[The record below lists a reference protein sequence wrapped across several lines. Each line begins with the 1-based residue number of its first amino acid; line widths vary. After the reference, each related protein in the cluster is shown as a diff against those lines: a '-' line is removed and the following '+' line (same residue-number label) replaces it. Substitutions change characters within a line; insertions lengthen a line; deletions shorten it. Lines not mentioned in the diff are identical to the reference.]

1 MKSKYPV
8 DRKEEYPGSASN
20 DLSRRDFIKKSMAT
34 AGFLALG
41 RNKLFSLSRHI
52 TGPGQFPEIDH
63 KVRELISKMTL
74 KEKVSQLQ
82 TYAPAIPR
90 LGIKQYVWWS
100 ECLHGVARA
109 GLATSFPQAIG
120 LAATWDFPLLHESS
134 LAISDEARAKH
145 EAFAREGKRDRYM
158 GLTFFA
164 PNINLVRDPRWGRGQ
179 ETYGEDP
186 YLTGHM
192 AVAYITG
199 LQGDDKKW
207 LKLVAT
213 SKHFAVYN
221 GPEPL
226 RHKIDVQVNNHDLF
240 ETYLPAFKTTI
251 YDARVAS
258 VMCAYNSLDGEPCC
272 GNNKI
277 LDSILRDDWKFDG
290 YVVSDCGAIG
300 DFFHKQAHH
309 VVNTAEEAA
318 AMGLKRGTDLNCGIN
333 GEYTFGKLTKAELK
347 GLVDEKEID
356 HALHRLF
363 VARYRLGLLADM
375 VKSPYSGIPYS
386 VVNSK
391 KHQHLALKM
400 ARESMVLLKNEP
412 ATHQDNTPLLPL
424 RKDLKSIAVIGPNAD
439 DAETLLGNYNGTP
452 AFIVTP
458 LQGIRDKVSSG
469 TKVHYAQGSEMA
481 DGMKRLLP
489 IPSEM
494 LFPSQGSGQGLY
506 GEYYGNKDFSGS
518 PAKTQV
524 DKSVD
529 FTWRDNTPVNGK
541 MAATFSVRWT
551 GKLRAPKS
559 GEYTIGVNANGGI
572 KVYFD
577 NKEKLN
583 MSNYRDREF
592 TVDLEEGRSYD
603 LKVEYVNVG
612 PDPQAH
618 LVWKEPHLN
627 LLSEALNVARKSD
640 VVVMCLGLNSHME
653 GEEMPIEID
662 GFKGGDRTKLALP
675 VPQVELMKKVYE
687 LGKPVV
693 LVMLS
698 GSAVAIPWAKD
709 NVPAILQAWYG
720 GQSGGTAIADVLFG
734 DYNPGGRLPL
744 TFYES
749 VKDLPEFTDYNMNNR
764 TYRYYKGKP
773 LYPFGY
779 GLSYT
784 TFGYSNLRLPSRLPA
799 KEPVHVSV
807 NVTNTGKMKGDEVV
821 QLYISHLDN
830 TGKHPI
836 RALNGFRRITLN
848 PGEKQSVSFTLSPE
862 QFDLVDE
869 NGASIPPRGRVRI
882 SVGGKQPGFTGT
894 LDVSTTQVV
903 EGIIKA

>member
-8 DRKEEYPGSASN
+8 EGKEGYLNPANN

-41 RNKLFSLSRHI
+41 RNKLLSLSRHL
-52 TGPGQFPEIDH
+52 TGPGQFPEIDD
-63 KVRELISKMTL
+63 KVKELINKMTL

-134 LAISDEARAKH
+134 AAISDEARAKH

-186 YLTGHM
+186 YLTGRM

-240 ETYLPAFKTTI
+240 ETYLPAFRTTI
-251 YDARVAS
+251 YDAGVVS

-272 GNNKI
+272 GNNKL

-290 YVVSDCGAIG
+290 YVISDCGAIG

-309 VVNTAEEAA
+309 VVDTAEEAA

-333 GEYTFGKLTKAELK
+333 GEYTFGKLDKAELK
-347 GLVDEKEID
+347 NLVDEKEID
-356 HALHRLF
+356 QALHRLF
-363 VARYRLGLLADM
+363 VARYRLGLLAGM
-375 VKSPYSGIPYS
+375 AKSPYSGIPYS

-391 KHQHLALKM
+391 KHQQLALKM

-412 ATHQDNTPLLPL
+412 AGGQDNTSLLPL
-424 RKDLKSIAVIGPNAD
+424 RKDMKSIAVIGPNAD
-439 DAETLLGNYNGTP
+439 DAETLLGNYKGTP

-469 TKVHYAQGSEMA
+469 TEVNYARGCEMA

-489 IPSEM
+489 VPSEM
-494 LFPSQGSGQGLY
+494 LKPSKGNGHGLY
-506 GEYYGNKDFSGS
+506 AEYFGNKDFSGA
-518 PAKTQV
+518 PARTRV
-524 DKSVD
+524 DKDID
-529 FTWRDNTPVNGK
+529 FTWRDDTPVNGK
-541 MAATFSVRWT
+541 MAATFSVRWAGRLT
-551 GKLRAPKS
+551 APKS
-559 GEYTIGVNANGGI
+559 GAYTIGFNARGGI

-577 NKEKLN
+577 NQEKLT
-583 MSNYRDREF
+583 MRNYRDREF
-592 TVDLEEGRSYD
+592 TVTLEAGKSYD
-603 LKVEYVNVG
+603 LKVEYVNYG

-618 LVWKEPHLN
+618 LVWKEPHQN
-627 LLSEALNVARKSD
+627 LLSDALTAARRSD
-640 VVVMCLGLNSHME
+640 VVVLCLGLNSHME

-662 GFKGGDRTKLALP
+662 GFKGGDRTKLVLP
-675 VPQVELMKKVYE
+675 VSQMELMKKVVE
-687 LGKPVV
+687 VGKPTV

-698 GSAVAIPWAKD
+698 GSAVAIPWAKEK
-709 NVPAILQAWYG
+709 VPAILQAWYG

-749 VKDLPEFTDYNMNNR
+749 VNDLPRFTDYNMDNR
-764 TYRYYKGKP
+764 TYRYFKGKP
-773 LYPFGY
+773 LFPFGF

-784 TFGYSNLRLPSRLPA
+784 EFGYSNLQIPPRLPGKS
-799 KEPVHVSV
+799 PVKVSV
-807 NVTNTGKMKGDEVV
+807 DVTNTGKMKGDEVV
-821 QLYISHLDN
+821 QLYLSHLDYS
-830 TGKHPI
+830 GKHPI
-836 RALNGFRRITLN
+836 RALNSFKRISLD
-848 PGEKQSVSFTLSPE
+848 PGEKKTVAFTLSPE
-862 QFDLVDE
+862 QFELVDE
-869 NGASIPPRGRVRI
+869 HGAPVSPSGRIRV
-882 SVGGKQPGFTGT
+882 SVGGKQPGFTGS
-894 LDVSTTQVV
+894 LDASTTQVV
-903 EGIIKA
+903 EGILRT

>member
-1 MKSKYPV
+1 
-8 DRKEEYPGSASN
+8 
-20 DLSRRDFIKKSMAT
+20 MAT

-41 RNKLFSLSRHI
+41 RNKLLSLSRQLE
-52 TGPGQFPEIDH
+52 GPGQFPEIDK
-63 KVRELISKMTL
+63 KVQELISKMTL

-82 TYAPAIPR
+82 TFAPAIPR

-120 LAATWDFPLLHESS
+120 LSATWNFPLLHESS

-145 EAFAREGKRDRYM
+145 EAFAKEGKRDRYM

-186 YLTGHM
+186 YLTGEM
-192 AVAYITG
+192 ATAYITG
-199 LQGDDKKW
+199 LQGDDSKW

-226 RHKIDVQVNNHDLF
+226 RHKINVQVNMHDLF

-251 YDARVAS
+251 HKAKVAS

-272 GNNKI
+272 GNNKL
-277 LDSILRDDWKFDG
+277 LDSILQDDWKFNG

-333 GEYTFGKLTKAELK
+333 GEYTFAKLDKAELK

-356 HALHRLF
+356 QALHRLF
-363 VARYRLGLLADM
+363 VARYRLGLLSDPS
-375 VKSPYSGIPYS
+375 KSPYAGIPYS

-391 KHQHLALKM
+391 KHQELALKM

-412 ATHQDNTPLLPL
+412 ASGDNTPLLPL
-424 RKDLKSIAVIGPNAD
+424 KKDIKSIAVIGPNSD

-458 LQGIRDKVSSG
+458 LQGIRDKVSQG

-489 IPSEM
+489 VPSDM
-494 LFPSQGSGQGLY
+494 LTPSKGSGHGLY
-506 GEYYGNKDFSGS
+506 AEYFGNKDFSGT
-518 PAKTQV
+518 PAKTRV
-524 DKSVD
+524 DKDVD
-529 FTWRDNTPVNGK
+529 FTWRDDTPVNGK
-541 MAATFSVRWT
+541 MAAIFSVRWT
-551 GKLRAPKS
+551 GKIEAPES
-559 GEYTIGVNANGGI
+559 GEYTIGFNGNGGFKI
-572 KVYFD
+572 YLD
-577 NKEKLN
+577 NKQKLSVRN
-583 MSNYRDREF
+583 LRGDREF
-592 TVDLEEGRSYD
+592 TVTLEAGKSYD
-603 LKVEYVNVG
+603 LKVEYVNYG

-618 LVWKEPHLN
+618 LVWQKPNLN
-627 LLSEALNVARKSD
+627 LLSDAIEVAKKSD
-640 VVVMCLGLNSHME
+640 LVILCLGLNSHME
-653 GEEMPIEID
+653 GEEMPIKID
-662 GFKGGDRTKLALP
+662 GFNGGDRTKLVLP
-675 VPQVELMKKVYE
+675 RPQVELMKKVYA

-698 GSAVAIPWAKD
+698 GSAVAIPWAKE
-709 NVPAILQAWYG
+709 NVPAIVQAWYG

-749 VKDLPEFTDYNMNNR
+749 VNDLPSFTNYKMNNR
-764 TYRYYKGKP
+764 TYRYFKGKP
-773 LYPFGY
+773 LFPFGY

-784 TFGYSNLRLPSRLPA
+784 KFGYSNLRMPSRLLGNQ
-799 KEPVHVSV
+799 PVHVSV
-807 NVTNTGKMKGDEVV
+807 DVANTGKVKGDEVV
-821 QLYISHLDN
+821 QLYISHLDYS
-830 TGKHPI
+830 GMHPT
-836 RALNGFRRITLN
+836 RALNGFKRVSLN
-848 PGEKQSVSFTLSPE
+848 PGEKQTVSFTLSPE
-862 QFDLVDE
+862 QFELVDE
-869 NGASIPPRGRVRI
+869 HGAPVNPSGRIRI
-882 SVGGKQPGFTGT
+882 SVGGKQPGFTGS
-894 LDVSTTQVV
+894 LDAKTTQVV
-903 EGIIKA
+903 EGTITA